1 MKKIFYYL
9 IYIFFLFSIIFA
21 EKFDNEKIFF
31 WKINTKEK
39 IIFLTFDDGPSE
51 YTKEVLKILDKYN
64 IKATF
69 FVLGEL
75 IKYRKEII
83 IEIFNK
89 GHIIG
94 SHTFSHQN
102 FYKLCK
108 KLSIQE
114 CKKILE
120 EELLKTQQEI
130 NFVSNKIEI
139 KYLRLPNGFYRKWV
153 DDVVKKYAYKV
164 INWSYGCDWLN
175 ISEEEMF
182 KRYISSLEP
191 GGIYLFHDGGK
202 DRKKT
207 IKVLEQFIEY
217 AISKGYKFDILNN
230 WIK

>member
-9 IYIFFLFSIIFA
+9 TYIFFLFSIIFA